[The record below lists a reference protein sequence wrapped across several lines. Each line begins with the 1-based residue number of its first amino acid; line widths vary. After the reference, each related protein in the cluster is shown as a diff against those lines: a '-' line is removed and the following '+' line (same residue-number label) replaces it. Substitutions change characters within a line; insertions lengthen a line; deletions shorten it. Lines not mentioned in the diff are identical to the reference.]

1 MNTVINRVG
10 DLYEEGQAVHN
21 AKERHKNTK
30 ENSKFHKQGTATR
43 KIGTHLDASINENT
57 KI

>member
-10 DLYEEGQAVHN
+10 DLYEVGQAVHD

-30 ENSKFHKQGTATR
+30 ENSKFHK
-43 KIGTHLDASINENT
+43 
-57 KI
+57 